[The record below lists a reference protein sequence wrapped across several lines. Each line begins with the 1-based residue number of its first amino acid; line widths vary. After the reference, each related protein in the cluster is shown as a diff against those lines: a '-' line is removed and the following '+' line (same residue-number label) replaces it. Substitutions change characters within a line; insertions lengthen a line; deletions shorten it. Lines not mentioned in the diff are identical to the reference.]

1 LFFIA
6 VVGPLHLTENIDT
19 AALRLS
25 PQEISYLAA
34 APLPSSPDPGA
45 PPN

>member
-6 VVGPLHLTENIDT
+6 VVGRLHLTENIDT